1 VLAQAQPSRV
11 RGTIDHLAGTDFV
24 VKVGSGNVSIALPEG
39 ARVASVAR
47 ASLAD
52 IKPGSYIGTAAM
64 PSEGGLRALE
74 VLVFPETMRGT
85 GEGHREWDL
94 MPESTMTNATVASTV
109 GKVEGETLDL
119 TYKGGAQK
127 VTVPP
132 GTPIV
137 TLAPATRADLK
148 PGARVVVNVSKDAE
162 GHMIAASVTVG
173 KDGVDPPM

>member
-1 VLAQAQPSRV
+1 MDRCRV
-11 RGTIDHLAGTDFV
+11 PFA
-24 VKVGSGNVSIALPEG
+24 
-39 ARVASVAR
+39 
-47 ASLAD
+47 
-52 IKPGSYIGTAAM
+52 
-64 PSEGGLRALE
+64 EGGLRALE
-74 VLVFPETMRGT
+74 VLVFPEAMRST

-109 GKVEGETLDL
+109 GKVDGETLDL

-127 VTVPP
+127 VLVPP

-162 GHMIAASVTVG
+162 GRMSAASIIAFSPAG
-173 KDGVDPPM
+173 SSFSRSMFGLSASS